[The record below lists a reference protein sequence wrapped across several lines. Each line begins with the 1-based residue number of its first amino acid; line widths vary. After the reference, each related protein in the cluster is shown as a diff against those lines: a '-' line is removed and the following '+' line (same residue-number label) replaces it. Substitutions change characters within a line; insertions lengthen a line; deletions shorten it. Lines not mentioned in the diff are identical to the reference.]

1 MERLWQKDPA
11 ATPFAIE
18 EYVDFVA
25 TFLRRLR
32 PDIAIERLSA
42 EVPPRYLADPA
53 RSWHRHEGTPLRH
66 YDIVR
71 LVSQRLAEG
80 C

>member
-18 EYVDFVA
+18 EYVDLVA

-53 RSWHRHEGTPLRH
+53 RSWHRHEGIPLRH